1 MQKTD
6 INILIINKIK
16 WNILAVFNI
25 FLYLYI
31 CERAG
36 YGHIR
41 CGEFSSK
48 EA

>member
-6 INILIINKIK
+6 INTLIVNKI
-16 WNILAVFNI
+16 ICNI
-25 FLYLYI
+25 FAIFNEILYLYI

-41 CGEFSSK
+41 SVQFSSK